1 MNVVDLW
8 EIEGSTEEV
17 RRRLAEGGLLT
28 RQTLEPSAQS
38 PIVAYARA
46 GETIA
51 SASTRRGIDPSQI
64 LALCYEPAGLPS
76 GCLWLSPEAL
86 DSERV
91 MQVVKSW
98 LGEAQEDYVQSL
110 LAQISHDMRAPL
122 SVITTAASLIGRFGA
137 DHMKTS
143 RYLSLI
149 NESSGVLKALVS
161 DILDYSNIRQGEFS
175 FSSADFNL
183 PQLLFSVAES
193 FQLLVKS
200 PQAVSIR
207 CSLDDSLPDFVHGD
221 PGRLRQVLTN
231 LLNNAL
237 KFTPAGTIT
246 LSAQLKEGLL
256 YFEVED
262 TGIGIRPEAV
272 EQIFLPYQQVER
284 SGEADSRGI
293 GLGLTICRELVRRMG
308 GSIGVESEFGRGSR
322 FWFTARLPDAQSQP
336 ISSLPELIDARV
348 LLVTRNGELL
358 PAGLSEVGK
367 LHVAAST
374 AEAEAALAAERF
386 EICVVDLELGQWDFV
401 RRVVEL
407 APECAVVV
415 ATAVG
420 QRGDVALCKEMGVA
434 GYLTAPLDKD
444 LMATAL
450 ALVLDRSRHD
460 IVTKYSAKEFIAA
473 REL

>member
-1 MNVVDLW
+1 MNRVDFWQIDELDDD
-8 EIEGSTEEV
+8 V
-17 RRRLAEGGLLT
+17 RLRLSDAGLLT
-28 RQTLEPSAQS
+28 RQTLEPSPQS
-38 PIVAYARA
+38 PLMAYART
-46 GETIA
+46 GDTIA
-51 SASTRRGIDPSQI
+51 AESAQRGIDPSR
-64 LALCYEPAGLPS
+64 LVALCYEPAGLPA

-122 SVITTAASLIGRFGA
+122 SVITTAASLIGRVGA
-137 DHMKTS
+137 DHQKAS

-193 FQLLVKS
+193 FQLLVKT
-200 PQAVSIR
+200 PEVLSIH
-207 CSLDDSLPDFVHGD
+207 CILEESLPDMVHGD

-237 KFTPAGTIT
+237 KFTSAGTIT
-246 LSAQLKEGLL
+246 LSAQEKDGLL
-256 YFEVED
+256 YFAVED
-262 TGIGIRPEAV
+262 TGIGIRPEAL

-284 SGEADSRGI
+284 SGEAESRGI

-308 GSIGVESEFGRGSR
+308 GRIGVESEFGRGSR
-322 FWFTARLPDAQSQP
+322 FWFTARLPLAQSQP
-336 ISSLPELIDARV
+336 ISSLPELVGARV

-358 PAGLSEVGK
+358 PSGLSDVGK
-367 LHVAAST
+367 LRVVAT
-374 AEAEAALAAERF
+374 IAEAEAALSASSF
-386 EICVVDLELGQWDFV
+386 EICVVDLDLGQWDFV

-473 REL
+473 REA